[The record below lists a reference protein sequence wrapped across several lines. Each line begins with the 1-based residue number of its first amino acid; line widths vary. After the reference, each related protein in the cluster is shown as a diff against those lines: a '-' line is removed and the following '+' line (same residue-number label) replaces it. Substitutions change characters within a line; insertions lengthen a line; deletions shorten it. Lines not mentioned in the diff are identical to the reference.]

1 MSENGRSEALTWKR
15 GAFGEPAEDN
25 GPTIRAVKH
34 MIKAQQRAALIAQL
48 TAWSPEDV
56 MDLLVQI
63 PLKRARKLFQW
74 LPAGPS
80 GKVLAELRPE
90 FRAVITEDATVD
102 RLRQILDRM
111 PPEEAS
117 ETLEALPDEVQEKL
131 LPQLGAAEEIAGRR
145 RHGRD
150 TAGRIMTR
158 RFVALTEDCTAGE
171 AIAEIRAHADII
183 RKLDDVFAIDGDRR
197 LVGVLNAKR
206 LLLVA
211 PETRLG
217 DIMRRD
223 FVVASADMD
232 QEEVGRLA
240 ARGALRAVPVVN
252 QAGQLIGQVTVRQLK
267 QIMRDEA
274 AEDLL
279 HMSNVSADAKSTDP
293 IKRIVTGRLPWLL
306 AGLIGASIAA
316 MVVGSYEEELEQA
329 AILAAFIPVVLS
341 LAGNSGLQA
350 SAVTVQ
356 ALATG
361 TVWTGDL
368 ASRFF
373 KELAGSLINGAV
385 AGAILAALIL
395 IASQVFAINDPV
407 RLALATSLSLLTVT
421 TIAALVGAFV
431 PMALDR
437 IGIDPA
443 MATGVFITTSNDVLG
458 VFVFFLMATGFYF
471 H

>member
-1 MSENGRSEALTWKR
+1 MSENRPIETLTWKR
-15 GAFGEPAEDN
+15 GAFGKPAEDN
-25 GPTIRAVKH
+25 TPTIKAVKR
-34 MIKAQQRAALIAQL
+34 MIKAQERPALVAQL

-56 MDLLVQI
+56 MDLLVQL
-63 PLKRARKLFQW
+63 PLKRARKLFDW

-80 GKVLAELRPE
+80 DKVLAELRPE

-102 RLRQILDRM
+102 RLRRILDRM
-111 PPEEAS
+111 PPDEAL
-117 ETLEALPDEVQEKL
+117 ETLEALPDEVQETL
-131 LPQLGAAEEIAGRR
+131 LPQLSAADDIASRR
-145 RHGRD
+145 QHAKD
-150 TAGRIMTR
+150 TAGGVMTR
-158 RFVALTEDCTAGE
+158 RLVALTEDCTAGT
-171 AIAEIRAHADII
+171 AIAEIRKHADIV
-183 RKLDDVFAIDGDRR
+183 RKLDDVFVIDGEHR
-197 LVGVLNAKR
+197 LLGVLNAKR
-206 LLLVA
+206 LLLVPA
-211 PETRLG
+211 ETRLG
-217 DIMRRD
+217 DVMRRD
-223 FVVASADMD
+223 VTSVSADMD
-232 QEEVGRLA
+232 QEEVSRIA
-240 ARGALRAVPVVN
+240 ARGDLRAVPVVN
-252 QAGQLIGQVTVRQLK
+252 QAGQLIGQITIRQLK
-267 QIMRDEA
+267 RIMREEA

-293 IKRIVTGRLPWLL
+293 IGRIVKGRLPWLL
-306 AGLIGASIAA
+306 AGLIGASVAA
-316 MVVGSYEEELEQA
+316 MVVGSYEDELERA

-368 ASRFF
+368 ASRFA

-385 AGAILAALIL
+385 AGAILAALVL
-395 IASQVFAINDPV
+395 GVAQVFEIDQPT

-458 VFVFFLMATGFYF
+458 VLVFFIMATWFYF
-471 H
+471 S